1 MSAPVAFAPE
11 IDAFL
16 EHLAKER
23 AYSPHTIA
31 AYRRDLADFLDAM
44 AGAKSRLVEPRAGEG
59 AAAVDRET
67 VRLFLASLARR
78 GLSRRSVARKVSA
91 LRSFLRFL
99 AREADAPSAAPD
111 LVATPKLDRRL
122 PEVLSEAEMERV
134 FALAATASPRDAAI
148 LSLIY
153 GSGVRLSEAHG
164 LDVGDVD
171 LATGCARVF
180 GKGRR
185 ERIVPIGSGAVRAI
199 AAYLAGRGGGG
210 GPLFVGRTGRRLS
223 RRRIQTIVTQL
234 LARVA
239 RNGRFSTHTLRHT
252 FATHL
257 LDRGADL
264 RAVQELLG
272 HASLS
277 STQIYTHI
285 ERTRLAG
292 VYRKAHP
299 RAEETR

>member
-1 MSAPVAFAPE
+1 VSAAAPFARE
-11 IDAFL
+11 VDEFL
-16 EHLAKER
+16 EHVAKER
-23 AYSPHTIA
+23 AYSPHTIS
-31 AYRRDLADFLDAM
+31 AYRRDLSDFIDSM
-44 AGAKSRLVEPRAGEG
+44 AGAGARLTERRAAEG
-59 AAAVDRET
+59 VAAVDRET

-99 AREADAPSAAPD
+99 ARESDAPSVAPD

-122 PEVLSEAEMERV
+122 PDVLSEAEMERV
-134 FALAATASPRDAAI
+134 FALAAAESPRDQAI

-153 GSGVRLSEAHG
+153 GSGIRLSEAHG
-164 LDVGDVD
+164 LDVSDVD
-171 LATGCARVF
+171 LATGCARVL

-185 ERIVPIGSGAVRAI
+185 ERIVPIGGGAARAI
-199 AAYLAGRGGGG
+199 EAYLGVRGGGAG
-210 GPLFVGRTGRRLS
+210 ALFVGRSGRRLS
-223 RRRIQTIVTQL
+223 RRRIQTIVTRIL
-234 LARVA
+234 SRVA
-239 RNGRFSTHTLRHT
+239 RKGRFSTHTLRHT

-299 RAEETR
+299 RAEESG